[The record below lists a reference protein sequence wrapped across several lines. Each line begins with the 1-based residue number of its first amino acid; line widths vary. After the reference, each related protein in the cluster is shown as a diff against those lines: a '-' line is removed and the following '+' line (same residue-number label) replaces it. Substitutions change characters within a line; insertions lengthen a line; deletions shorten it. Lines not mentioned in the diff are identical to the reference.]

1 MPIKWS
7 ALQVSQAM
15 DAAEHQLNLAEV
27 FLDEAKAKVREA
39 RNIVNLPSYMHGRLV
54 QLITDIERL
63 DYTKRS
69 IDSVRKAIPKGAI
82 VTEISRQKQAIQ
94 QNLGL

>member
-7 ALQVSQAM
+7 ALQISQAM
-15 DAAEHQLNLAEV
+15 DAVEHQLNLAEV
-27 FLDEAKAKVREA
+27 FLDEAKAKAREA
-39 RNIVNLPSYMHGRLV
+39 RNIANLPSYMDGRLV
-54 QLITDIERL
+54 QLITDVERL
-63 DYTKRS
+63 EYAKRS

-82 VTEISRQKQAIQ
+82 ETEQGIQKQGIQ

>member
-7 ALQVSQAM
+7 ALEVSQAM
-15 DAAEHQLNLAEV
+15 DEVEHQLNLAEV
-27 FLDEAKAKVREA
+27 FFDEAKAKA
-39 RNIVNLPSYMHGRLV
+39 RDARSIANLPSYMDGRLV

-63 DYTKRS
+63 GYAKRA

-82 VTEISRQKQAIQ
+82 ETERDIQKQGIQ
-94 QNLGL
+94 QDLGF

>member
-7 ALQVSQAM
+7 ALEVSQAL
-15 DAAEHQLNLAEV
+15 DAVEHQLNLAEV
-27 FLDEAKAKVREA
+27 FLDEAKAKAREA
-39 RNIVNLPSYMHGRLV
+39 RNIASLPSYMDGRLV
-54 QLITDIERL
+54 QLITEIERL
-63 DYTKRS
+63 DYAKRA

-82 VTEISRQKQAIQ
+82 ETELCYQKQGIQ

>member
-7 ALQVSQAM
+7 AIEVSQAM
-15 DAAEHQLNLAEV
+15 DAVEHQLNLAEV
-27 FLDEAKAKVREA
+27 FFDEAKAKVREA
-39 RNIVNLPSYMHGRLV
+39 RNIARLPTYMDGRLV

-63 DYTKRS
+63 DYAKRA

-82 VTEISRQKQAIQ
+82 ETELCYQKQGTQ
-94 QNLGL
+94 QNLGF

>member
-7 ALQVSQAM
+7 AIEVSQAM
-15 DAAEHQLNLAEV
+15 DAVEHQLNLAEV
-27 FLDEAKAKVREA
+27 FLDDAKARAREAK
-39 RNIVNLPSYMHGRLV
+39 NIANLPDYMHGRLV

-63 DYTKRS
+63 DYAKRAV
-69 IDSVRKAIPKGAI
+69 DSVRKAIPKGAI
-82 VTEISRQKQAIQ
+82 EIERDIQKQGIQ